1 MEKEPYNQIDHVHCW
16 NQKVPACGI
25 EKASHKV
32 CCLCEK
38 PMENKETNY
47 CDSRTNEER
56 ERDSKIEVTMTT
68 SSAPVVEK
76 SGWEGTFMGIL
87 SDREDKMFQY
97 YKSVFRDD
105 YDFGYDASYDNDLKS
120 FIKNVEKEAYERG
133 KEHGKYLE
141 TVRRMTS
148 DAKAIADYR
157 NIPED
162 KAEVVLKSARLE
174 GKKEA
179 EQEIKERLTKILKAA
194 TGNSGTIAVTPEV
207 IMSNLFPE
215 E

>member
-120 FIKNVEKEAYERG
+120 FIKNVEKEAYANGYADGIKLDEYS
-133 KEHGKYLE
+133 KNLE
-141 TVRRMTS
+141 
-148 DAKAIADYR
+148 KIA
-157 NIPED
+157 E
-162 KAEVVLKSARLE
+162 AR

>member
-97 YKSVFRDD
+97 YKSVFTDD

-120 FIKNVEKEAYERG
+120 FIKNVEKEAGEKGY
-133 KEHGKYLE
+133 
-141 TVRRMTS
+141 
-148 DAKAIADYR
+148 ADGYADGIEIHK
-157 NIPED
+157 NIQEI
-162 KAEVVLKSARLE
+162 ARLE
-174 GKKEA
+174 GKKEE

>member
-1 MEKEPYNQIDHVHCW
+1 MEKEPYNQRDHIHCW

-25 EKASHKV
+25 AIESHKV

-38 PMENKETNY
+38 PMENKETNEKCEHGRPTGY
-47 CDSRTNEER
+47 CSGCRIDT
-56 ERDSKIEVTMTT
+56 
-68 SSAPVVEK
+68 PVVEK
-76 SGWEGTFMGIL
+76 SGWEDNLKEGLLNGTLAAKTGVKF
-87 SDREDKMFQY
+87 
-97 YKSVFRDD
+97 
-105 YDFGYDASYDNDLKS
+105 NPLKD

-174 GKKEA
+174 GKKEE

>member
-38 PMENKETNY
+38 PMENKETNEKK
-47 CDSRTNEER
+47 CKCSKDNEF
-56 ERDSKIEVTMTT
+56 SYVFCPIHSPAST
-68 SSAPVVEK
+68 PVVEK
-76 SGWEGTFMGIL
+76 SGWEARFDKEFLYWVVMGSTL
-87 SDREDKMFQY
+87 NNGSELRWNVGDGKMPNINTI
-97 YKSVFRDD
+97 KD
-105 YDFGYDASYDNDLKS
+105 
-120 FIKNVEKEAYERG
+120 FIKNVEKEAGEKGY
-133 KEHGKYLE
+133 
-141 TVRRMTS
+141 
-148 DAKAIADYR
+148 ADGYADGIEIHK
-157 NIPED
+157 NIQEI
-162 KAEVVLKSARLE
+162 ARLE
-174 GKKEA
+174 GKKEE